1 MSGQHTSTPGALI
14 TPRLKA
20 MVHHS
25 LGRASASSAPAAI
38 LIGEELITMIQGE
51 LEEAYQRGRKVRGGD
66 STFGDITAH
75 GGDPRPPSERVR
87 DHG

>member
-20 MVHHS
+20 HVHHA
-25 LGRASASSAPAAI
+25 LGRASASSANAAV

-51 LEEAYQRGRKVRGGD
+51 LEEVYQRGRNMRHAEAHTNIPRGD
-66 STFGDITAH
+66 MS
-75 GGDPRPPSERVR
+75 
-87 DHG
+87 